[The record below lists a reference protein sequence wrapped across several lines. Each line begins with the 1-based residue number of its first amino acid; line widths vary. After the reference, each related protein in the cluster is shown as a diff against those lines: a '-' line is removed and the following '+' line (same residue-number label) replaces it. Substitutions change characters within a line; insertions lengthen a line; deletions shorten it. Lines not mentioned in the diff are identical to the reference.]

1 MPQIPLKKELILFS
15 LKLVYWS
22 SNNCLAMLLYHQK
35 HYDNE
40 TAES

>member
-1 MPQIPLKKELILFS
+1 MPQIPLMEELLLFS

-22 SNNCLAMLLYHQK
+22 SNNCFVMLLYHQN